1 MALFPVQPL
10 PVTDSQTLAGR
21 IRVAGINCYKL
32 MSVNTTRKNERRR
45 FAAIFRNYALGSRV
59 CSLALVLGVLF
70 CASPAPAQ
78 QAPAETMPGS
88 ITGTVVDPSGS
99 LVSKAMVKLTLPD
112 QSPSQEVL
120 TNDDG
125 QFTFT
130 NIRPGSFQITITA
143 AGFNTQT
150 VPGMLHPGEMLMVPQ
165 TALALAAAT
174 TSIEV
179 TPPPVEVAQIQLQDE
194 EKQRVLGVI
203 PNFYV
208 TYARH
213 PVPLDTKQKFQLA
226 WRVSIDPITFVV
238 NGAIAGV
245 EQADDDFRGYGQ
257 GAVGYGKRYGASYG
271 DLTIGT
277 FLGDALFPSLFKQ
290 DPRYFYKGT
299 GSVQFRIMYA
309 IANAI
314 ICKGDNGH
322 WQPNYSAVL
331 GSLAAG
337 GISNAYYPNK
347 NRGAGLTFE
356 LAGIRLG
363 ANAGENILQEFI
375 IRKLTPS
382 LSHYDPAKPN

>member
-1 MALFPVQPL
+1 M
-10 PVTDSQTLAGR
+10 
-21 IRVAGINCYKL
+21 
-32 MSVNTTRKNERRR
+32 
-45 FAAIFRNYALGSRV
+45 
-59 CSLALVLGVLF
+59 LV
-70 CASPAPAQ
+70 
-78 QAPAETMPGS
+78 
-88 ITGTVVDPSGS
+88 
-99 LVSKAMVKLTLPD
+99 
-112 QSPSQEVL
+112 
-120 TNDDG
+120 
-125 QFTFT
+125 
-130 NIRPGSFQITITA
+130 
-143 AGFNTQT
+143 
-150 VPGMLHPGEMLMVPQ
+150 VPQ
-165 TALALAAAT
+165 TTLVLAAAT

-208 TYARH
+208 TYAHH

-226 WRVSIDPITFVV
+226 LRVSIDPITFVV
-238 NGAIAGV
+238 NGAIAGI
-245 EQADDDFRGYGQ
+245 EQADDDFKGYGQ

-271 DLTIGT
+271 DITIGT

-290 DPRYFYKGT
+290 DPRYFYRGT
-299 GSVQFRIMYA
+299 GSMQFRIMYA

-314 ICKGDNGH
+314 ICKGDNGR

-331 GSLAAG
+331 GSLVAG

-356 LAGIRLG
+356 LAAIRLG

>member
-1 MALFPVQPL
+1 MTVN
-10 PVTDSQTLAGR
+10 TIKKNRRRKLAG
-21 IRVAGINCYKL
+21 
-32 MSVNTTRKNERRR
+32 
-45 FAAIFRNYALGSRV
+45 IFRSYPLGSWA
-59 CSLALVLGVLF
+59 CSFALVLSVLF
-70 CASPAPAQ
+70 CALPAPAQ

-88 ITGTVVDPSGS
+88 VTGTVVDPSGAS
-99 LVSKAMVKLTLPD
+99 VSKAMVKITFPD
-112 QSPSQEVL
+112 QSATGAPSQTPSQEVL
-120 TNDDG
+120 TGDDG
-125 QFTFT
+125 QFSFT
-130 NIRPGSFQITITA
+130 NIRPGSFQLTITA
-143 AGFNTQT
+143 TGFNTQT
-150 VPGMLHPGEMLMVPQ
+150 VPAGVLHPGEMLTVPQ
-165 TALALAAAT
+165 ITMALAAAS

-208 TYARH
+208 TYAHH

-238 NGAIAGV
+238 NGAIAGI
-245 EQADDDFRGYGQ
+245 EQADDDFKGYGQ

-271 DLTIGT
+271 DITIGT

-331 GSLAAG
+331 GSLVAG
-337 GISNAYYPNK
+337 GISNSYYPDK
-347 NRGAGLTFE
+347 NRGVGLTFE
-356 LAGIRLG
+356 LAAIRLG